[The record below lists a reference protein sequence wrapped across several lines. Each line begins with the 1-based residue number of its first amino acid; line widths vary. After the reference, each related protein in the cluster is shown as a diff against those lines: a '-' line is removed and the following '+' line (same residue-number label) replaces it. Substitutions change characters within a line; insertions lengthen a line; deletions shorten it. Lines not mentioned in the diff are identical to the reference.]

1 MIDLEVLSQA
11 KEGEAPFLNTLG
23 KTFPHPQLGLQ
34 TSSVFTF
41 GKGGREEC
49 LQASLL
55 AHLPSLLLGG
65 ADFVLT
71 VG

>member
-1 MIDLEVLSQA
+1 MIHLEVLSHA
-11 KEGEAPFLNTLG
+11 KDDKAPCLNTSRERV
-23 KTFPHPQLGLQ
+23 PHRQSGLQ

-49 LQASLL
+49 LQASVL
-55 AHLPSLLLGG
+55 AHLPSPLLGG
-65 ADFVLT
+65 ADFVLS

>member
-1 MIDLEVLSQA
+1 MSHT
-11 KEGEAPFLNTLG
+11 KEGEAPFLNALG
-23 KTFPHPQLGLQ
+23 KTVPHPQLGLQ

-49 LQASLL
+49 WQASVL
-55 AHLPSLLLGG
+55 APLPFLLLGG
-65 ADFVLT
+65 ADFVLI

>member
-1 MIDLEVLSQA
+1 MIHLEVLSHA

-23 KTFPHPQLGLQ
+23 KTIPHPQLGLQ

-49 LQASLL
+49 
-55 AHLPSLLLGG
+55 
-65 ADFVLT
+65 F
-71 VG
+71 

>member
-1 MIDLEVLSQA
+1 MIHLEVLSQA
-11 KEGEAPFLNTLG
+11 KEGETPFLNTSG
-23 KTFPHPQLGLQ
+23 KAAPHPQLGLQ

-41 GKGGREEC
+41 GKGGRLEC

-55 AHLPSLLLGG
+55 AHLPSFLLGG
-65 ADFVLT
+65 AGFVLT